1 MKIGRLI
8 GIYALGMGLVFVL
21 LLAWIGLVYAIN
33 VYTTAKLSAE
43 AILNTMLTGLLSV
56 IGFPIVHRA
65 VYRHHWNISR
75 KLASGELQVGDHM
88 PVIGV
93 APSPPVPRVRKTR
106 LQIALYV
113 ALYALAM
120 ASLLAAYAPFEH
132 QAALNTFLARF
143 SIGRSSFSSLA
154 TLVVVYAPMA
164 IGLGIALP
172 LLEIDRKRMQS
183 PELPATEKLR
193 LQLRQDWVFSFVMS
207 YVTVSFLA
215 FLTGNMILNHL

>member
-1 MKIGRLI
+1 MKITRLL

-21 LLAWIGLVYAIN
+21 LLAWIGAVYAIN

-56 IGFPIVHRA
+56 VGLPIVHRA
-65 VYRHHWNISR
+65 VYRHHWHISR

-88 PVIGV
+88 PIIG
-93 APSPPVPRVRKTR
+93 AEPSPPVPRVRKTQW
-106 LQIALYV
+106 QIALYV

-120 ASLLAAYAPFEH
+120 ASLLAAYAPFGH
-132 QAALNTFLARF
+132 QEALNAFLARF
-143 SIGRSSFSSLA
+143 SAGRSSFSSLA
-154 TLVVVYAPMA
+154 TLVVMYAPMA
-164 IGLGIALP
+164 IGLGIAMP

-183 PELPATEKLR
+183 RALPATEVLR

-215 FLTGNMILNHL
+215 FLTGNLIISYL